1 MPMHTADTSRIMEN
15 HMSSLNL
22 GAHWIFAAQLR
33 GTWTEHGLE
42 LLQEL
47 WGLPKSLT
55 CSPIPDSQGY
65 EEIDNV
71 HHCLSPNRTPGNN
84 WWSSEIVNTPCFAE
98 QMSCPWN
105 LYCVSPYDGCVVQNN
120 YFQISQEKKG
130 WLRDASHTCGC
141 VISYDLFSAP
151 HLGNM
156 FTVCAPCRALIVAMV
171 CTGDHCP
178 VWWDSLLIFVGKKIT
193 SSFITHQSFSS
204 VTHHRKLSFLNPSF
218 WGW

>member
-1 MPMHTADTSRIMEN
+1 MIPCSSHYKINQSCFFAFLKPGTPKRNHRPMPMHTADTSRIMEN

-105 LYCVSPYDGCVVQNN
+105 LYCVSPYDGCVV
-120 YFQISQEKKG
+120 
-130 WLRDASHTCGC
+130 
-141 VISYDLFSAP
+141 
-151 HLGNM
+151 
-156 FTVCAPCRALIVAMV
+156 
-171 CTGDHCP
+171 
-178 VWWDSLLIFVGKKIT
+178 
-193 SSFITHQSFSS
+193 
-204 VTHHRKLSFLNPSF
+204 
-218 WGW
+218 